1 MEILMNVLEKIEKTE
16 VIGTDFLLW
25 LWFRSETQNGIFD
38 LGDDLHA
45 EILIDGKMTLEN
57 IETQD
62 KVTCSGNNP
71 LMKEAR
77 LALIENKKIT
87 MAAIKMVLNGED
99 EFTFKLDSRWMNFKM
114 LRTPKVLL
122 DFKEDPEGIF
132 YEKVGL
138 IEKAI
143 TVMDSVFMH
152 FINLRISPEWESDVL
167 PALSAWIGSGKNI

>member
-1 MEILMNVLEKIEKTE
+1 MNVLDKIEKTE

-25 LWFRSETQNGIFD
+25 LWFRSETRNGIFD
-38 LGDDLHA
+38 MEKNLHA

-87 MAAIKMVLNGED
+87 MAAIKLILNEED
-99 EFTFKLDSRWMNFKM
+99 EFTFKFDSQWMNFRM
-114 LRTPKVLL
+114 LRTPKVIQ
-122 DFKEDPEGIF
+122 DFKDDPEGLF
-132 YEKVGL
+132 YEKTGL

-143 TVMDSVFMH
+143 TVMDSVFMS
-152 FINLRISPEWESDVL
+152 FINLRISPAWEGEEL
-167 PALSAWIGSGKNI
+167 PALVAWINSGKNI